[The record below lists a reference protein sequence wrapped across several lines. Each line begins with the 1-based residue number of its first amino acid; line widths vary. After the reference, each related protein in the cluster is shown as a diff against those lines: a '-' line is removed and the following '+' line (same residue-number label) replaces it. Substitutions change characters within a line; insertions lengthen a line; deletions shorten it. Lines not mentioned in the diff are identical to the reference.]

1 MAKAKKKKKKSG
13 RRPAGRRRGLFAFAV
28 LLVLVLLGAGLFVA
42 LKGEGE
48 RPIAGQIQA
57 VAGRKGTGAGEMESP
72 RGIAVGP
79 DGDVVV
85 ADMMNNR
92 VLRFGADGVFKSVI
106 GKPTAIKG
114 KARAGELEE
123 PSGVAVDRQG
133 FVYVADTWNGRIQK
147 FDPKGKQVAEYGG
160 VKYTFYSPRNV
171 AVDLQGNIYV
181 ADTGNSQVKVIDP
194 NGKLVK
200 SVGMKGNGGEGFNEV
215 FGLAINSK
223 GELFAADPGNRRIHK
238 FGPGPDFK
246 FLKEKKVPGW
256 QLNPPVWPHLAV
268 DAQDH
273 VIAVDNGGKKLW
285 VYDSELNYLG
295 TVGAPAGLE
304 GVGSPM
310 GIAAASDG
318 GLWLSDAGANR
329 LVKLAPL
336 NFPAKR

>member
-1 MAKAKKKKKKSG
+1 MAKAKKKKKKGS
-13 RRPAGRRRGLFAFAV
+13 RRAGSRRGLWAFMV
-28 LLVLVLLGAGLFVA
+28 LLLLVLLAVGAFFV

-57 VAGRKGTGAGEMESP
+57 VAGRKGNGPGQMESP
-72 RGIAVGP
+72 RGMAVGP
-79 DGDVVV
+79 DGDVIV

-92 VLRFGADGVFKSVI
+92 VLRFGSDGAFKSVI
-106 GKPTAIKG
+106 GRPTAVKG
-114 KARAGELEE
+114 KAKAGELEE
-123 PSGVAVDRQG
+123 PSGVAVDGQG

-147 FDPKGKQVAEYGG
+147 FDPKGRQVAEFGG
-160 VKYTFYSPRNV
+160 ARYTFYSPRNV
-171 AVDLQGNIYV
+171 ALDKQGNIYV
-181 ADTGNSQVKVIDP
+181 ADTGNSQIKVIDP
-194 NGKLVK
+194 NGKLIK
-200 SVGMKGNGGEGFNEV
+200 AVGTKGNGGEGFNEV

-273 VIAVDNGGKKLW
+273 IFAVDNGGKKLW

-295 TVGAPAGLE
+295 TVGGPAGLE

-310 GIAAASDG
+310 GIATAPDG
-318 GLWLSDAGANR
+318 GIWLSDAGANK

-336 NFPAKR
+336 NIPAKR